1 MDAKY
6 EPLFTPWKVGN
17 VEIKNRVV
25 MLPMEGTN
33 MIKWEAETG
42 FSKGIKEFYEDRMDQ
57 NIGLFIPG
65 LIPMVSIV
73 GERWVYKHPEVFA
86 PAKEV
91 VDEIHECGAKVFF
104 QLSAGAGRSMI
115 LPPLLKPLIKYKPVS
130 DLTDKIVTSKWW
142 WSAPDAGLPNVWS
155 TDVKMYEFTSKMISQ
170 FVYAF
175 GQTALRCKE
184 IGVDGVEI
192 HAVHEGYLLDQFA
205 MPYTNHR
212 TDAYGGSL
220 ENRLRFTCEIVREI
234 KKVCGEDYPVSLR
247 YSVRS
252 MTKGF
257 NSGAVPGEEFTEI
270 GRTMEESEKAVKILE
285 EAIASGIYTH
295 VQPILQPQT

>member
-6 EPLFTPWKVGN
+6 EALFTPWKVGN

-42 FSKGIKEFYEDRMDQ
+42 FSKGIKEFYEDRMDN

-130 DLTDKIVTSKWW
+130 DLTDKIVTPSGGG
-142 WSAPDAGLPNVWS
+142 ARRTRGCR
-155 TDVKMYEFTSKMISQ
+155 TSGPRTS
-170 FVYAF
+170 
-175 GQTALRCKE
+175 RC
-184 IGVDGVEI
+184 
-192 HAVHEGYLLDQFA
+192 
-205 MPYTNHR
+205 MSSRR
-212 TDAYGGSL
+212 T
-220 ENRLRFTCEIVREI
+220 
-234 KKVCGEDYPVSLR
+234 
-247 YSVRS
+247 
-252 MTKGF
+252 
-257 NSGAVPGEEFTEI
+257 
-270 GRTMEESEKAVKILE
+270 
-285 EAIASGIYTH
+285 
-295 VQPILQPQT
+295 